1 MPGSRPQ
8 HLPPAP
14 PVTDRPGDYDWR
26 TPDSPSMRHL
36 RSHGGFLTMASCPY
50 CAAEAGEVLG

>member
-1 MPGSRPQ
+1 MGLRY
-8 HLPPAP
+8 PPAP
-14 PVTDRPGDYDWR
+14 PVTDKPGDYDPT

-50 CAAEAGEVLG
+50 CAEVAADAELR